1 LLLDHPLVAKGWSIA
16 EDGFPPTSLC
26 PKGQP
31 KPVMQIFCRR
41 SHGSIN
47 KAAAVTGI
55 GRRNVI
61 DLAAPGED
69 ILQVGMDL
77 DELETKLRQSQAEGI
92 ARIVV
97 VGLGEVNTVSSAAS
111 VPAIAGSDLRLA
123 ISGILRPRYTS
134 HIRFV

>member
-1 LLLDHPLVAKGWSIA
+1 
-16 EDGFPPTSLC
+16 
-26 PKGQP
+26 
-31 KPVMQIFCRR
+31 MQIFCRR

-61 DLAAPGED
+61 DLAMPGKD

-77 DELETKLRQSQAEGI
+77 DELEKKLRESQAQGI

-97 VGLGEVNTVSSAAS
+97 VGLGEVNTVSSDVPVVPVTRSDSRMSNQSGVLRARRAS
-111 VPAIAGSDLRLA
+111 YR
-123 ISGILRPRYTS
+123 RPVQRD
-134 HIRFV
+134 RFVASHRRRQEIGSMGLF